1 MRPNEIRGQNYRA
14 YGVVWIMTWLVPVTA
29 QLTLSLAFP
38 ESAVF
43 WGPTALFW
51 VVVVAA
57 SGCVITSAAVLAR
70 AFRRDEAELGYL
82 GLFFLAVSVLPLI
95 HGLTTPGVIFGENQA
110 TMSSVQWSIPVALFA
125 TAPMLFPKAGQQIFT
140 SRIWRLWAAVA
151 IVSIVGLGG
160 ALLIWTDL
168 LPMYEPRTGPAI
180 ALGFVSVAGCI
191 GLGRRHLYLACVA
204 GSRLPLIMAAG
215 YGFVGGSAMVWF
227 GAELFSLPFWLA
239 HGLDITGVF
248 AGTIG
253 ALIVL
258 RSTGNVR
265 SVVEPILA
273 TEPLAALEL
282 GLDPIV
288 HRFVADLESCDQ
300 ITRDHVVRT
309 AELAVK
315 VGIELNLEGRE
326 LRKLGLTGLLHDLGK
341 LDIPNSILTKPGRLT
356 DREYDIMKRHAE
368 FGQALV
374 ETSPALAE
382 IGILVRCHHER
393 IDGNGYPDGRAG
405 ETIPLIS
412 RIVAVCDSFDAMA
425 NTRQYRNGMGV
436 DKALSILREHAG
448 TQWDADVVAAAERVI
463 RRDPPAEAPSFDGV
477 GRTEPTTTNAAEVS
491 VGCDCLPKQAMLA
504 GKE

>member
-1 MRPNEIRGQNYRA
+1 
-14 YGVVWIMTWLVPVTA
+14 MTWLVPVA
-29 QLTLSLAFP
+29 IQLTLSVAFTDA
-38 ESAVF
+38 AVF

-51 VVVVAA
+51 IVVIAA
-57 SGCVITSAAVLAR
+57 SGCVATSAAVLAR

-82 GLFFLAVSVLPLI
+82 GLFFLAVSVLPLV
-95 HGLTTPGVIFGENQA
+95 HGLTTPGVLFGENRA
-110 TMSSVQWSIPVALFA
+110 TMSSVQWSIPVALLA
-125 TAPMLFPKAGQQIFT
+125 TAPMLLPPSAQQALNTRTWRVWATVVIVCIF
-140 SRIWRLWAAVA
+140 
-151 IVSIVGLGG
+151 GLGG
-160 ALLIWTDL
+160 ALLVWTDL
-168 LPMYEPRTGPAI
+168 LPMYEARTAPAI
-180 ALGFVSVAGCI
+180 ALGLISVAGCI
-191 GLGRRHLYLACVA
+191 ALGKRHLYLACVA

-215 YGFVGGSAMVWF
+215 YGFVGGSALVWF
-227 GAELFSLPFWLA
+227 GAELFSLPFWMA
-239 HGLDITGVF
+239 HGLDIAGVF

-265 SVVEPILA
+265 SIVEPILT

-288 HRFVADLESCDQ
+288 HRFVADLETCDQ

-341 LDIPNSILTKPGRLT
+341 LEIPNAILTKPDRLT
-356 DREYDIMKRHAE
+356 EREYNIMKRHAE

-382 IGILVRCHHER
+382 IGIYVRCHHER
-393 IDGNGYPDGRAG
+393 VDGKGYPDGRAG

-412 RIVAVCDSFDAMA
+412 RIVAVCDSYDAMA
-425 NTRQYRNGMGV
+425 NTRQYRNGMGM

-463 RRDPPAEAPSFDGV
+463 RRNPPSEVRSFDGV
-477 GRTEPTTTNAAEVS
+477 GRTEDGQVEATESS